1 MTTPQTKTREEQMPR
16 KAERVAVTVRDA
28 YDEDACANFK
38 ELCKEEHLTGSGIL
52 KEYMRLY
59 VEEHHRKQQLLEK
72 ARLVPVYKP
81 GAFARNET

>member
-1 MTTPQTKTREEQMPR
+1 MPR

-38 ELCKEEHLTGSGIL
+38 ALCQKEHLTGSGIL

-59 VEEHHRKQQLLEK
+59 VEEHHRKQQLLEN

-81 GAFARNET
+81 EALAGI